1 LFLDSQIFFF
11 KIPTSCYEEY
21 QIAEDA
27 QISPNSEYH
36 TFAGIEKNIKLIESS
51 MLPIE
56 IGRVAEVA
64 QKNSDNPED
73 NKEGN
78 NLQKSENNAIEK
90 NDLVPIEYY
99 AINLMQFIKSK
110 KQPIKENHREVTKM
124 LNLLVETD

>member
-11 KIPTSCYEEY
+11 KISTNCYEEY
-21 QIAEDA
+21 QIKEVP

-56 IGRVAEVA
+56 IRKVTEIA

-73 NKEGN
+73 YKEGN
-78 NLQKSENNAIEK
+78 HLQKSEKNAIDK
-90 NDLVPIEYY
+90 NDLVPIEYFV
-99 AINLMQFIKSK
+99 INLMQFNKSK
-110 KQPIKENHREVTKM
+110 RQPRKENHRVVTKI
-124 LNLLVETD
+124 LNQLVETD

>member
-1 LFLDSQIFFF
+1 
-11 KIPTSCYEEY
+11 
-21 QIAEDA
+21 
-27 QISPNSEYH
+27 
-36 TFAGIEKNIKLIESS
+36 